1 MNAPGPSFGVRKR
14 LVRVSWR
21 CAWFFLA
28 AWTPRQ
34 CNAWRII
41 LLRLFGA
48 SVSDQASVWS
58 SVRVWD
64 PVNLWMEDG
73 STLGPDV
80 ICYNMAPISL
90 GAGALVS
97 QRAQLCTGS
106 HDIDD
111 PKFTLI
117 TKPIN
122 IGRNAWIAA
131 NAFVGPGVQVGE
143 GAVLGACAVAFSNL
157 APWTV
162 YPGNPARP
170 VRERR
175 SPHDAGEH
183 TK

>member
-1 MNAPGPSFGVRKR
+1 MNARGPSFGVRAR
-14 LVRVSWR
+14 LVRLTWN
-21 CAWFFLA
+21 CAWFLLA

-34 CNAWRII
+34 CNAWRLI
-41 LLRLFGA
+41 LLRWFGA
-48 SVSDQASVWS
+48 KVSARASVRS
-58 SVRVWD
+58 SVRIWD
-64 PVNLWMEDG
+64 PANLVMEDR

-90 GAGALVS
+90 GWGALVS

-106 HDIDD
+106 HDIHDRE
-111 PKFTLI
+111 FTLI
-117 TKPIN
+117 TKPIK

-157 APWTV
+157 EPWTV
-162 YPGNPARP
+162 YVGNPARS

-175 SPHDAGEH
+175 APHDALNQI
-183 TK
+183 T